1 MWHRCPYRLEAW
13 AARMMYGW
21 AHTFAI
27 WDSLRRRQMAWRPTG
42 SAAKNS
48 HKARRFWIGITVWGG
63 GMALVWVGAAFWRM
77 ATIYPPDYVLV
88 LSSGLFYAVIVG
100 RILVQP
106 RTEEGG

>member
-1 MWHRCPYRLEAW
+1 
-13 AARMMYGW
+13 
-21 AHTFAI
+21 
-27 WDSLRRRQMAWRPTG
+27 MAWRPTG

-48 HKARRFWIGITVWGG
+48 HKARRFWIGIAVWGG

-77 ATIYPPDYVLV
+77 VTIYPPDYVLV